1 MDTRARA
8 AFRGETDGYDIGR
21 ERLLGRHTAGH
32 GLLRAAMAAAPEA
45 PVMGYGPSRAAGEA
59 FAKLV
64 KTIDP
69 AAKVGWALSD
79 DPAALTTMGMLY
91 LADPTMAPPARQ
103 RLRAGIA
110 AYSLC
115 GVTHTTASTAAMD
128 QIADLL
134 TEPLAP
140 WDALICTSSAVLET
154 VRVVHEAHADYLRW
168 RLGPG
173 VRISTPQL
181 PVIPLGV
188 HASDFTFSPEQQAEA
203 RAEFGLDPD
212 EVAALYVGRYS
223 PYGKAHPLVM
233 FQGLEMAAQR
243 SGVRLALVLCGWP
256 ATPGMD
262 ETYRRAAAEHAP
274 SVRTIFAD
282 GRVAAERNRSWAAA
296 DLFVSL
302 VDGIQETFGLTPIEA
317 KAAGLPVVC
326 TDWNGYRDTVRDGVD
341 GFRIPTRAPSAGAGE
356 AIARSF
362 EAETISYDY
371 YAWAAASLTTVDL
384 AALAERL
391 TALVGDAGLRRRMGE
406 AGRADALARFEWAKV
421 YADYEALWGDLTAR
435 RKAAL
440 ESPEDLAW
448 VRAAP
453 PANPRRL
460 DPFKAFGHYP
470 TELLTAETVVVGTP
484 GMTRDVVE
492 ALGRHPLF
500 VPAIVSPAVQLAV
513 WEIAQGSAATVA
525 QLAERAGMTLPSAV
539 RAVGFLAKMGAL
551 QLSEAP

>member
-1 MDTRARA
+1 MDTRVRA

-21 ERLLGRHTAGH
+21 ERLLGRHAAGH
-32 GLLRAAMAAAPEA
+32 GLLRAAMAAAPDA

-69 AAKVGWALSD
+69 AANVGWALSD
-79 DPAALTTMGMLY
+79 DPTALAAMGMLY
-91 LADPTMAPPARQ
+91 LADPTMAQPARQ
-103 RLRAGIA
+103 RLRAGVA
-110 AYSLC
+110 GYSLC

-140 WDALICTSSAVLET
+140 WDALICTSTAVLET
-154 VRVVHEAHADYLRW
+154 VRVVHEAEADYLRW
-168 RLGPG
+168 RLGSG
-173 VRISTPQL
+173 VRIASPQL

-188 HASDFTFSPEQQAEA
+188 HSADFTFSSEQQAQA

-212 EVAALYVGRYS
+212 EVVALYVGRYS

-233 FQGLEMAAQR
+233 FQGLEAAAQR

-256 ATPGMD
+256 ATAGMD
-262 ETYRRAAAEHAP
+262 EIYRRAAADHAP
-274 SVRTIFAD
+274 SVRTIFTD
-282 GRVAAERNRSWAAA
+282 GRVAVERNRSWAAA

-341 GFRIPTRAPSAGAGE
+341 GFRIPTWSPSAGAGD

-362 EAETISYDY
+362 EAEAMSYDY

-384 AALAERL
+384 AALTERL
-391 TALVGDAGLRRRMGE
+391 TALVGDAELRRRMGA
-406 AGRADALARFEWAKV
+406 AGREDALARFEWAKI
-421 YADYEALWGDLTAR
+421 YADYEALWGELTAR

-440 ESPEDLAW
+440 ENPEELAW

-453 PANPRRL
+453 PVNPRRL
-460 DPFKAFGHYP
+460 DPFKAFAHYP
-470 TELLTAETVVVGTP
+470 TNLLSAGTVVAATP
-484 GMTRDVVE
+484 GLTRDVVE

-500 VPAIVSPAVQLAV
+500 IPTIVPQAVQLAV
-513 WEIAQGSAATVA
+513 WDVAHGSAATVA
-525 QLAERAGMTLPSAV
+525 QIAERAGMSLPSAA
-539 RAVGFLAKMGAL
+539 RAVSLLAKMGAV
-551 QLSEAP
+551 QMNAAT

>member
-1 MDTRARA
+1 MHTRVRA

-32 GLLRAAMAAAPEA
+32 GLLRAAMASDPAA
-45 PVMGYGPSRAAGEA
+45 PVMGYGPSRAGGEA
-59 FAKLV
+59 FARLV

-79 DPAALTTMGMLY
+79 DPGALADMGVLY
-91 LADPTMAPPARQ
+91 LADPTMAQPARQ
-103 RLRAGIA
+103 RLRAGVA

-134 TEPLAP
+134 SEPLAP
-140 WDALICTSSAVLET
+140 WDALVCTSSAVLET
-154 VRVVHEAHADYLRW
+154 VRVVHEAEADYLRW

-173 VRISTPQL
+173 VRIATPQL

-188 HASDFTFSPEQQAEA
+188 HSSDFTFSPAQRGQA

-212 EVAALYVGRYS
+212 EVVALYVGRYS

-233 FQGLEMAAQR
+233 FQGLETAARR

-262 ETYRRAAAEHAP
+262 EIYRRAAADHAP

-282 GRVAAERNRSWAAA
+282 GRVAVERNRSWAAA

-341 GFRIPTRAPSAGAGE
+341 GFRIPTRAPSVGAGE

-362 EAETISYDY
+362 EAERISYDY
-371 YAWAAASLTTVDL
+371 YAWAAASVTTVDL
-384 AALAERL
+384 STLAERL
-391 TALVGDAGLRRRMGE
+391 AALVGDADLRRRMGA
-406 AGRADALARFEWAKV
+406 AGREDALARFEWAKV

-440 ESPEDLAW
+440 ENPEELAW
-448 VRAAP
+448 VRSAP

-460 DPFKAFGHYP
+460 DPFRAFGHYP
-470 TELLTAETVVVGTP
+470 TKLLTAETVVAGTA

-500 VPAIVSPAVQLAV
+500 VPAIVPPEVQLAV
-513 WEIAQGSAATVA
+513 WDIAHESAATVA
-525 QLAERAGMTLPSAV
+525 QVAVRAGITLPSAA
-539 RAVGFLAKMGAL
+539 RAVGLLAKMGAV
-551 QLSEAP
+551 QLSDPV